1 MRNTPE
7 PSGSFAIE
15 MQGITKRFPG
25 VIANQDVN
33 FSVRPGEIHAL
44 LGENGAGK
52 TTLMNI
58 LSGLYAPDD
67 GNILLNGKP
76 VRFHTP
82 HEAIAAGIGMV
93 HQHFMLVEPFTVAEN
108 LVLGQTSGIFR
119 ESRRTL
125 HQRLVTLAD
134 QYGLSLKPDA
144 KIWELS
150 VGEQQRVEILKAL
163 YRQAR
168 ILILDEPTAVL
179 TPQETDGLIT
189 ILRGLAAQGTS
200 IIFISHK
207 LNEVLALC
215 DRVTVLR
222 DGHTVGTA
230 DIADCD
236 AHSLAEMMVGREVDL
251 QRPDRASQP
260 APPPSPRLHLEKISA
275 LGHHHLPALQDITL
289 SVYPG
294 EILGIAGVDGNG
306 QRELEEVIMGLRSPT
321 HGTVHCDGAVA
332 HIPSDR
338 YSMGLISDFSVTEN
352 LLLRDIDRPP
362 FNLKGLLHPARMAK
376 HAANLVQQFTIR
388 TPSVKTQS
396 GKLSGGNAQKI
407 VLARELS
414 RGHDIVLA
422 AQPTRGLDIG
432 AMEYVHAQ
440 LMAQREAGGA
450 ILLISTELDEILR
463 LSDRIAVLY
472 EGRIVGVMDADQAD
486 VKQLGLWMAGK
497 HALPTQ
503 PVESRQVENRQNH
516 TVLRSNP
523 IDGGTMNKG
532 TINEG
537 TINGGTPAS

>member
-1 MRNTPE
+1 MPDPRQAP
-7 PSGSFAIE
+7 FAIE
-15 MQGITKRFPG
+15 MRDITKRFPG
-25 VIANQDVN
+25 VVANQDVN

-58 LSGLYAPDD
+58 LCGLYTAEEGEVVLD
-67 GNILLNGKP
+67 GQS
-76 VRFHTP
+76 VRFQTP

-108 LVLGQTSGIFR
+108 IILGQTSGVFQQPTQ
-119 ESRRTL
+119 TL
-125 HQRLVTLAD
+125 HQELIALAD
-134 QYGLSLKPDA
+134 QYGLSLNPAA

-163 YRQAR
+163 YRQAK

-179 TPQETDGLIT
+179 TPQETEGLIT
-189 ILRGLAAQGTS
+189 ILRGLAAQGTT

-222 DGHTVGTA
+222 DGKTVGTA

-236 AHSLAEMMVGREVDL
+236 THALAEMMVGREVDL
-251 QRPDRASQP
+251 QRPDRVPQP
-260 APPPSPRLHLEKISA
+260 APPPSPRLHLEAVSA
-275 LGHHHLPALQDITL
+275 LGNHNLPALQAISL

-321 HGTVHCDGAVA
+321 QGTVERDGPVA

-338 YSMGLISDFSVTEN
+338 YSMGLLSDFTVTEN
-352 LLLRDIDRPP
+352 LLMRDIDRPP
-362 FNLKGLLHPARMAK
+362 FNIRGLLHPARMAA
-376 HAANLVQQFTIR
+376 HAANLVQQFAIR
-388 TPSVKTQS
+388 TPSVNTQS
-396 GKLSGGNAQKI
+396 GTLSGGNAQKV

-414 RGHDIVLA
+414 QGHDIILA

-432 AMEYVHAQ
+432 AMEFVHAQ
-440 LMAQREAGGA
+440 LMTQRDAGAA
-450 ILLISTELDEILR
+450 IVLISTELDEILR

-472 EGRIVGVMDADQAD
+472 EGQIVGIVEAENAD

-497 HALPTQ
+497 
-503 PVESRQVENRQNH
+503 S
-516 TVLRSNP
+516 
-523 IDGGTMNKG
+523 
-532 TINEG
+532 
-537 TINGGTPAS
+537 TPATDSYAPRTVPAQETRT

>member
-1 MRNTPE
+1 MRDAPE
-7 PSGSFAIE
+7 PFGSFAIE

-58 LSGLYAPDD
+58 LCGLYAPDE
-67 GNILLNGKP
+67 GEILLHGKA
-76 VRFHTP
+76 VRFHAP
-82 HEAIAAGIGMV
+82 SEAIAAGIGMV

-108 LVLGQTSGIFR
+108 IVLGQTSGIWR

-125 HQRLVTLAD
+125 HQRLVALAD
-134 QYGLSLKPDA
+134 QYGLSLHPEA

-163 YRQAR
+163 YRQAT

-179 TPQETDGLIT
+179 TPQETEGLMT

-222 DGHTVGTA
+222 DGRRVGTA

-251 QRPDRASQP
+251 QRPDRASPPFP
-260 APPPSPRLHLEKISA
+260 APSPRLHLESISA
-275 LGHHHLPALQDITL
+275 LGHHHLPALQAVSL

-306 QRELEEVIMGLRSPT
+306 QRELEDVIMGLRVPT
-321 HGTVHCDGAVA
+321 HGTVHRDGTVA

-338 YSMGLISDFSVTEN
+338 YSMGLIADFSVTEN

-362 FNLKGLLHPARMAK
+362 FNVNGFLHPARMAK

-388 TPSVKTQS
+388 TPSVNTQS

-440 LMAQREAGGA
+440 LMAQRDAGVA

-472 EGRIVGVMDADQAD
+472 EGRIVGVMDAEQAD

-497 HALPTQ
+497 QSPAAQ
-503 PVESRQVENRQNH
+503 AVESPQDATALV
-516 TVLRSNP
+516 SNP
-523 IDGGTMNKG
+523 MNGNTMNSRTMDGGA
-532 TINEG
+532 
-537 TINGGTPAS
+537 PAS

>member
-1 MRNTPE
+1 MIASSEHMLSAAVER
-7 PSGSFAIE
+7 
-15 MQGITKRFPG
+15 QGITKRFPG

-33 FSVRPGEIHAL
+33 FAVRPGEIHAL

-58 LSGLYAPDD
+58 LCGLYAPDE
-67 GNILLNGKP
+67 GKILLNGTP
-76 VRFHTP
+76 VTFHAP
-82 HEAIAAGIGMV
+82 GEAIAAGIGMV

-108 LVLGQTSGIFR
+108 IILGQTSGVLR
-119 ESRRTL
+119 ESPRKL
-125 HQRLVTLAD
+125 HQRLIDLAD
-134 QYGLSLKPDA
+134 QYGLSLKPEA

-163 YRQAR
+163 YRQAK

-179 TPQETDGLIT
+179 TPQETEGLIR
-189 ILRGLAAQGTS
+189 ILRRLATQGTT

-236 AHSLAEMMVGREVDL
+236 AHSLAEMMVGRDVDL
-251 QRPDRASQP
+251 KRPERIPLPASPQ
-260 APPPSPRLHLEKISA
+260 APRLHLEGVSA
-275 LGHHHLPALQDITL
+275 LGHYHLPALRDIHL

-306 QRELEEVIMGLRSPT
+306 QRELEDVIMGLRSPT
-321 HGTVHCDGAVA
+321 HGTVHREGEVA

-338 YSMGLISDFSVTEN
+338 YSMGLISGFSVTEN
-352 LLLRDIDRPP
+352 LMLRDIERPP
-362 FNLKGLLHPARMAK
+362 FNVKGLLHPARMAK
-376 HAANLVQQFTIR
+376 HAAHLVQQFTIR

-396 GKLSGGNAQKI
+396 GTLSGGNAQKI

-432 AMEYVHAQ
+432 AMEFVHAQ
-440 LMAQREAGGA
+440 LMAQRDAGVA

-472 EGRIVGVMDADQAD
+472 EGQIMGVVDAEQAD

-497 HALPTQ
+497 SPQTAQAT
-503 PVESRQVENRQNH
+503 ESRHPQGQQHLVPSVQR
-516 TVLRSNP
+516 NP
-523 IDGGTMNKG
+523 SHDL
-532 TINEG
+532 
-537 TINGGTPAS
+537 

>member
-1 MRNTPE
+1 MPDPRQAPFAVEMRD
-7 PSGSFAIE
+7 
-15 MQGITKRFPG
+15 ITKRFPG

-58 LSGLYAPDD
+58 LCGLYTAEE
-67 GNILLNGKP
+67 GEVFLNGQP

-108 LVLGQTSGIFR
+108 IILGQTTGVR
-119 ESRRTL
+119 QEPRQKLHRRLTA
-125 HQRLVTLAD
+125 LAD
-134 QYGLSLKPDA
+134 QYGLSLDPAA

-163 YRQAR
+163 YRQAQV
-168 ILILDEPTAVL
+168 LILDEPTAVL
-179 TPQETDGLIT
+179 TPQETDGLIA
-189 ILRGLAAQGTS
+189 ILRRLADRGTT

-222 DGHTVGTA
+222 DGKTVGTV

-236 AHSLAEMMVGREVDL
+236 THSLAEMMVGREVDL
-251 QRPDRASQP
+251 QRPDRVPLP
-260 APPPSPRLHLEKISA
+260 ATPPTPRLQLEGVSA
-275 LGHHHLPALQDITL
+275 LGNHDLPALQAITL
-289 SVYPG
+289 SVYGG

-321 HGTVHCDGAVA
+321 QGTIHRDGPVA

-338 YSMGLISDFSVTEN
+338 YSMGLISDFTVTEN
-352 LLLRDIDRPP
+352 LLMRDIDRPP
-362 FNLKGLLHPARMAK
+362 FNVRGLLHPVAMAN

-388 TPSVKTQS
+388 TPSVKTQC
-396 GKLSGGNAQKI
+396 GTLSGGNAQKV
-407 VLARELS
+407 VLAREIS
-414 RGHDIVLA
+414 QGHDILLA
-422 AQPTRGLDIG
+422 AQPSRGLDIG
-432 AMEYVHAQ
+432 AMEFVHAQ
-440 LMAQREAGGA
+440 LMAQRDAGAA

-472 EGRIVGVMDADQAD
+472 EGQIVGVIEAENAD

-497 HALPTQ
+497 SAQEGQAMEGGDRQPLEPTGSSS
-503 PVESRQVENRQNH
+503 V
-516 TVLRSNP
+516 
-523 IDGGTMNKG
+523 
-532 TINEG
+532 
-537 TINGGTPAS
+537 PAQELGS